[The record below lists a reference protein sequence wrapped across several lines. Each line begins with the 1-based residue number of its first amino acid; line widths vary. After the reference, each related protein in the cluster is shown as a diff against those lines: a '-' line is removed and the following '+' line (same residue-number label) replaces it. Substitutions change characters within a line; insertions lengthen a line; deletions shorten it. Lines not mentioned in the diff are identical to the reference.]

1 MSKKNDIND
10 MYEAEK
16 ADEAKKALRS
26 KKKALRNSGKN
37 SDIND
42 MYEAEKAAEVKKA
55 PRLRGRALKQGGF
68 VIAMTAIVLVVIIVI
83 NVIATTLYNKYPLSF
98 DLTADQHFTITD
110 ENQEYIRNINK
121 PVTIYALSPETDYAT
136 NLQTMLSY
144 QGYYGSVDLY
154 AQQTYEFLLSYAK
167 INNNIQIVFIDP
179 DQPEM
184 QDISQ
189 KYSDVSQSMNYC
201 DLLVTSEFELNGQT
215 ISRHKLISSTD
226 FFETE
231 TDSYGYY
238 TTISGSNLESV
249 LTSAL
254 YTVTSERTY
263 YVGNIASHNTSAI
276 DNYSTLLENNNY
288 VVEEISSLVTA
299 DIDSKYDI
307 VVLCAPT
314 EDFSE
319 EEVNRLSAFLENG
332 GNYGKSLIY
341 IASSNQGELPNLEEF
356 LYEWGYT
363 FKSGTLY
370 ETDSGYHRT
379 GRNTEVLSM
388 AESND
393 ILEVPSSYYFYVS
406 DYNKP
411 ILIESPNNSAYSVKS
426 LVGFNDTTVIYPANA
441 PEDWT
446 ADNAEKGDFVRAG
459 MSTYTTY
466 SGIDPITSNVV
477 ALSSADF
484 INNSTV
490 SSSYVYNL
498 NLMLSLSNH
507 LVGAADEITFTNKVI
522 ESDTFSPTEANVNV
536 VRWIFAIIVP
546 ILVIAAGIYIFV
558 RRKNL

>member
-1 MSKKNDIND
+1 
-10 MYEAEK
+10 
-16 ADEAKKALRS
+16 
-26 KKKALRNSGKN
+26 
-37 SDIND
+37 
-42 MYEAEKAAEVKKA
+42 
-55 PRLRGRALKQGGF
+55 
-68 VIAMTAIVLVVIIVI
+68 
-83 NVIATTLYNKYPLSF
+83 
-98 DLTADQHFTITD
+98 
-110 ENQEYIRNINK
+110 
-121 PVTIYALSPETDYAT
+121 
-136 NLQTMLSY
+136 MLSY
-144 QGYYGSVDLY
+144 QGYYGSVDSY
-154 AQQTYEFLLSYAK
+154 ALQTYEFLLTYAK
-167 INNNIQIVFIDP
+167 INNNIKVVFVDP

-189 KYSDVSQSMNYC
+189 KYSDVAQSMNYC

-215 ISRHKLISSTD
+215 ISRHKLVSSAD
-226 FFETE
+226 FFETQ
-231 TDSYGYY
+231 TNYRF
-238 TTISGSNLESV
+238 ISGSNLESV

-288 VVEEISSLVTA
+288 VVEEIDSLVTS
-299 DIDSKYDI
+299 DIDKKYDI
-307 VVLCAPT
+307 IVLSAPT
-314 EDFSE
+314 EDLSE
-319 EEVNRLSAFLENG
+319 SEISKLAAFLENG
-332 GNYGKSLIY
+332 GSYGKSLIY

-363 FKSGTLY
+363 FKTGTLY
-370 ETDSGYHRT
+370 ETNSGYHLT

-393 ILEVPSSYYFYVS
+393 ILEVPSSYYYYAS

-411 ILIESPNNSAYSVKS
+411 VLIESPNNSAYSVKS

-441 PEDWT
+441 PENWV
-446 ADNAEKGDFVRAG
+446 ADNAEKGDFVRVG

-466 SGIDPITSNVV
+466 NGIDPITSNVV
-477 ALSSADF
+477 TLSSADF

-536 VRWIFAIIVP
+536 IRWIFAIIVP
-546 ILVIAAGIYIFV
+546 IVVIAAGIYIFV